1 MNDCIMKGDQVVIP
15 SELQTQVLRL
25 LHQDHLGIVK
35 MKQIARNYCWWPTIN
50 RDIKHVTQS
59 CHVCRKCQ
67 SLPNPQYHSW
77 EEPEQVWSRIHV
89 DFAGPIWNTKW
100 LIIVDAK
107 SKFPFVI
114 DMQNNTTA
122 TNLIQAL
129 EQVFDFVGPPETI
142 ISDNGPP
149 FNSFQMSKFYE
160 KYDISHI
167 TTAPYHPAS
176 NGLAERF
183 VRSFKE
189 GMLKQQ
195 NLGYSNKSIALRNV
209 LRSYRWSPHTSTGSS
224 PANLLFRHSIR
235 TEFDI
240 MKPTS
245 SSTTTSLQE
254 PKFVVGQLV
263 WTLKYQ
269 HNHRPQW
276 DNAFIL
282 KPIGSMLYEVRLSTG
297 QVCKRHQNQ
306 LRPYYSSQS
315 APSTSDSLL
324 SDLTIPPSKP
334 TPTTNC
340 SSPSTPRYPRR
351 NRHTPVRYSPS

>member
-1 MNDCIMKGDQVVIP
+1 M
-15 SELQTQVLRL
+15 
-25 LHQDHLGIVK
+25 H
-35 MKQIARNYCWWPTIN
+35 
-50 RDIKHVTQS
+50 
-59 CHVCRKCQ
+59 
-67 SLPNPQYHSW
+67 
-77 EEPEQVWSRIHV
+77 
-89 DFAGPIWNTKW
+89 
-100 LIIVDAK
+100 
-107 SKFPFVI
+107 
-114 DMQNNTTA
+114 NNTTA

-129 EQVFDFVGPPETI
+129 EQVFDFLGPPQTLV
-142 ISDNGPP
+142 SDNGPP
-149 FNSFQMSKFYE
+149 FTSFQMCKFYE
-160 KYDISHI
+160 KYGISHI

-183 VRSFKE
+183 VRSFKD

-195 NLGYSNKSIALRNV
+195 HLGHSNKSIALRNV
-209 LRSYRWSPHTSTGSS
+209 LRSYRWSPHTSTDSS
-224 PANLLFRHSIR
+224 PANLLFQHSIR

-245 SSTTTSLQE
+245 SSTTTSSHE
-254 PKFVVGQLV
+254 SKFVAGQLV

-315 APSTSDSLL
+315 EPSTSYSLL
-324 SDLTIPPSKP
+324 SDFAAPKSST
-334 TPTTNC
+334 TPTSTTP
-340 SSPSTPRYPRR
+340 SPSTPRYPQR
-351 NRHTPVRYSPS
+351 NRHPSVRYTPP